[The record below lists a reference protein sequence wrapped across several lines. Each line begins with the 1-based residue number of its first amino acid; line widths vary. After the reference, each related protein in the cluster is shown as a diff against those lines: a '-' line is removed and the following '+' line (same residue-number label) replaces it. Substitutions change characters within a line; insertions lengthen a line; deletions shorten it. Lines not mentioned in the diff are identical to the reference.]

1 MTEPGLDAAAAAEAI
16 VSAVEEGATVV
27 SVTLL
32 DTSARRMLFIGT
44 GPTLTAMAPSG
55 DLTLDHELEQH
66 VRAVLDGT
74 REEGPV
80 EIGNRQV
87 YLEVHHPRPDLVI
100 VGAGHIAQPLAT
112 LGDLLGFH
120 VIVADDRPDFA
131 TVDRFPAASRVER
144 MDFSDP
150 FADIP
155 VGPLT
160 HVVLVTRGHKYDYE
174 CLRHLLRSDARPRYI
189 GMIGSRRRVRATF
202 RKLLDEGVSRDRLAD
217 VHAPVGLD
225 LGAETPAEIAVAVA
239 AEVILEWRG
248 GTGAPLRQTEQVLE
262 RFFPGEE
269 DEQP

>member
-1 MTEPGLDAAAAAEAI
+1 MTEPGLDAAAAAEVI
-16 VSAVEEGATVV
+16 VSAVEEGTTVV

-32 DTSARRMLFIGT
+32 DASARRVLYIGT
-44 GPTLTAMAPSG
+44 EPTLTAMQSSG
-55 DLTLDHELEQH
+55 EPGLDQELEQH
-66 VRAVLDGT
+66 VHAVLHGT
-74 REEGPV
+74 RKEGPV

-87 YLEVHHPRPDLVI
+87 YLEVHRPQPDLVI

-112 LGDLLGFH
+112 LGDLLGFR

-131 TVDRFPAASRVER
+131 TEDRFPAASRVER

-150 FADIP
+150 FAGIP

-160 HVVLVTRGHKYDYE
+160 HLVLVTRGHKYDYE
-174 CLRHLLRSDARPRYI
+174 CLRHLLLSDVQPRYI

-202 RKLLDEGVSRDRLAD
+202 RKLLDEGLSRDRLAE
-217 VHAPVGLD
+217 VRAPVGLD

-239 AEVILEWRG
+239 AELILEWRG

-262 RFFPGEE
+262 RFLPAEE
-269 DEQP
+269 EEQP